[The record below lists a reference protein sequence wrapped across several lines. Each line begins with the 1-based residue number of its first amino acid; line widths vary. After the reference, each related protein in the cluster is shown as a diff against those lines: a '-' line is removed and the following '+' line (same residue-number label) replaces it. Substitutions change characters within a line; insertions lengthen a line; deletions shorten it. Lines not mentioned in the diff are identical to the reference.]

1 MSETHRLRSIDSAL
15 NRFSSQYRVPAIGA
29 SIVQSDG
36 EAISH
41 VVGVRRRDS
50 RYKARVSDKWHIG
63 SCTKSITAALWARL
77 VELGFAEWDTPL
89 PEIFE
94 GLRSVDPGWTDV
106 TIRHAL
112 QCRAG
117 FPPNVRRSVFKSSCK
132 DTRPL
137 PVQRSDV
144 VEQALQ
150 RPPISFDRF
159 VYSNLSYIVVGSA
172 IDRVAKMS
180 FEDALELYVLQPL
193 GVLTA
198 GYGAPEEICGH
209 RPRVNLRGTSVFRG
223 PPTSPDDPGSDN
235 PRVFS
240 SAGTLHLSLDD
251 WSTSMKSFL
260 AGNDRKLLHEESLET
275 IFCPVVQPGY
285 CMAMGWMQSPRSLG
299 ISYFMQGS
307 NTLWSATSMLA
318 LDRKRCVLVAC
329 NDGRP
334 QILNRCVPL
343 ALHLLTL

>member
-1 MSETHRLRSIDSAL
+1 MRDAHRLRSIDSAL
-15 NRFSSQYRVPAIGA
+15 NRFRRQEGVPAIGA

-36 EAISH
+36 DAISH

-50 RYKARVSDKWHIG
+50 RDKVLVSDKWHIG
-63 SCTKSITAALWARL
+63 SCTKSVTAALWARL
-77 VELGFAEWDTPL
+77 VELRFAEWDTPVS
-89 PEIFE
+89 ETFE
-94 GLRSVDPGWTDV
+94 GLRSVDPGWADV
-106 TIRHAL
+106 TIRHVL

-117 FPPNVRRSVFKSSCK
+117 FPPNVTRGVFKSLWE
-132 DTRPL
+132 DARPL

-150 RPPISFDRF
+150 RPPTSFDRF

-172 IDRVAKMS
+172 IDRVAKIS

-193 GVLTA
+193 AVRTA
-198 GYGAPEEICGH
+198 GFGAPEDICGH
-209 RPRVNLRGTSVFRG
+209 RPRVTLRSMSFFGGS
-223 PPTSPDDPGSDN
+223 PTNPDDRGSDN

-240 SAGTLHLSLDD
+240 SAGTLHLSLED
-251 WSTSMKSFL
+251 WSTLMTIFL
-260 AGNDRKLLHEESLET
+260 ADNDRRLLHEESLQT
-275 IFCPVVQPGY
+275 IFRPVVQPGY

-299 ISYFMQGS
+299 VSYFMQGS

-329 NDGRP
+329 NDGRSR
-334 QILNRCVPL
+334 ILNRSVPL